1 MTIDEA
7 AVKLRNSKK
16 GVTNDE
22 EWCNR
27 VADILVEIGNE
38 SLNPNNLTGDYVGY
52 CGVSLEEYAVRDNC
66 MPFHKYD
73 MRVKDWIP
81 DPAVRMIGDL
91 VNQIGN
97 MSYQGFE
104 YMQHVYYAVGKKFH
118 GRTSLLEEAWNG
130 IGNWMC

>member
-1 MTIDEA
+1 MTLDEA
-7 AVKLRNSKK
+7 ATQLRNSKV

-22 EWCNR
+22 EWCDR
-27 VADILVEIGNE
+27 VADILVKIGNE
-38 SLNPNNLTGDYVGY
+38 SLIPNQLTGNNVGY
-52 CGVSLEEYAVRDNC
+52 CGVSLEEWAVKDNH

-73 MRVKDWIP
+73 IAVKGWVP

-104 YMQHVYYAVGKKFH
+104 YMQQVYYQVGKKFH
-118 GRTSLLEEAWNG
+118 GRASLLESAWNG
-130 IGNWMC
+130 IGNWNC